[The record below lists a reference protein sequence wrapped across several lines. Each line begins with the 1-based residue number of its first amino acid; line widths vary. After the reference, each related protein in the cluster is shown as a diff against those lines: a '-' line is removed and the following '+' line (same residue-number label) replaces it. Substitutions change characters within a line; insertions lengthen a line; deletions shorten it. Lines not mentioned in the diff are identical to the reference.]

1 RRKKETPA
9 GIACASVFEGSRVF
23 IVEIQALT
31 VPAKAAVNRV
41 YSEKIDSARVSRV
54 AAVLE
59 KRLGIKFSDQDIYIN
74 VAGGIRLSE
83 SAIDGAL
90 AAALYSARTDIS
102 LPEKTAIVGE
112 ISLAGEIRPVTK
124 QKQRIK
130 AARDLGFQKFIVP
143 ESEAGATQVETIK
156 DLIKCLFV
164 ERS

>member
-1 RRKKETPA
+1 M
-9 GIACASVFEGSRVF
+9 
-23 IVEIQALT
+23 T